1 MREFA
6 IAVAV
11 SLLGGAA
18 VVAWGCYID
27 SHEACLVGKGMFP
40 YVWGGLLIVLWPLAV
55 GIRVL
60 FASSK
65 PKDPPST

>member
-11 SLLGGAA
+11 SLLGAVA
-18 VVAWGCYID
+18 VVAWGCTID
-27 SHEACLVGKGMFP
+27 THEACLVGKGMFP
-40 YVWGGLLIVLWPLAV
+40 YVWGGLCIVLWPLAV

-60 FASSK
+60 IRGFK
-65 PKDPPST
+65 P